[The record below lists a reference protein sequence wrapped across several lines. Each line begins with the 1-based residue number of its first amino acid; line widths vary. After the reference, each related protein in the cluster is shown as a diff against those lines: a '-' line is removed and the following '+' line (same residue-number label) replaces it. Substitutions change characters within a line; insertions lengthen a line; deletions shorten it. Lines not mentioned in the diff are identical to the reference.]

1 MGRRRFGSPRRRALV
16 VFVLQRLVWLV
27 PVLVGVVLVTF
38 ALMHLAPGSPWNL
51 GDESA
56 DAGVHLSE
64 AAVRHLDARYGLD
77 EPWWEQL
84 ALYVRSVARFD
95 LGDSYR
101 YPGRSVAELIGDS
114 VGPTFTLAAI
124 ALVVIVPF
132 GMALGVVAALRHNSP
147 VDWAVTGLATFAASV
162 PNFVVGI
169 LLIIIFSVTLNRL
182 TGGAFFLPAAGFGLD
197 QRLVLP
203 LLTLSLFPIAFL
215 ARLMRSS
222 TLETLGQDHVRT
234 ARAKGLRPRLVV
246 TRHVVKNSLVPVIT
260 TLGPMFTFLVSGT
273 IIVEALFQI
282 PGLGGTFVQAVT
294 ARDYPVILGAA
305 IVFTLVVVVANLG
318 VDIAYA
324 LVDPRVT
331 LS

>member
-1 MGRRRFGSPRRRALV
+1 MFALRRFL
-16 VFVLQRLVWLV
+16 WLV

-51 GDESA
+51 DENA
-56 DAGVHLSE
+56 NAGAQLSE

-77 EPWWEQL
+77 QPWWEQL
-84 ALYVRSVARFD
+84 GRYLSTVVRFD

-101 YPGRSVAELIGDS
+101 YPGRSAGELIGAS
-114 VGPTFTLAAI
+114 LSPTFTLATI
-124 ALVVIVPF
+124 ALVVIVPV
-132 GMALGVVAALRHNSP
+132 GMTLGVLAALRHNSP
-147 VDWAVTGLATFAASV
+147 VDWAVTGISTFAASV

-169 LLIIIFSVTLNRL
+169 LLIITLSVTLNRL

-203 LLTLSLFPIAFL
+203 LVTLTLFPIAFL

-234 ARAKGLRPRLVV
+234 ARAKGLPHHLVV
-246 TRHVVKNSLVPVIT
+246 TRHVVKNSLVPVIS

-273 IIVEALFQI
+273 IVVEALFQI
-282 PGLGGTFVQAVT
+282 PGLGGTFVQAIS
-294 ARDYPVILGAA
+294 ARDYPVIMGATM
-305 IVFTLVVVVANLG
+305 VFTLVVVTANLL

-324 LVDPRVT
+324 LIDPRIT